1 MLPIETPGW
10 YVVYTKPR
18 KEAFVECQM
27 QRKGITVFFPQ
38 LLIPVAPAR
47 RAKRRIVPLFPNYV
61 FVRIQESLEY
71 DCARWTPGVSY
82 MISFHGT
89 PAPIDGAIIQFLQQQ
104 TSSEGYI
111 TAQSTV
117 TAGQEVRINDGP
129 FAGLAG
135 VIQNPPDAR
144 GRVKVLLS
152 LLGRELKV
160 NMPVHAIESEWR
172 IA

>member
-38 LLIPVAPAR
+38 LLIPVAPVR
-47 RAKRRIVPLFPNYV
+47 RAKCRIVPLFPNYV
-61 FVRIQESLEY
+61 FVCIQESRQY
-71 DCARWTPGVSY
+71 DGARWTPGVNY
-82 MISFHGT
+82 IVNFHGT
-89 PAPIDGAIIQFLQQQ
+89 PAPIDDAIIQFLQQQ

-117 TAGQEVRINDGP
+117 TAGQEARINDGP
-129 FAGLAG
+129 FAGLVGA
-135 VIQNPPDAR
+135 IQNPPNAR

-152 LLGRELKV
+152 LLGREVSV
-160 NMPVHAIESEWR
+160 NLPVHAIERKWR